1 MATEL
6 DATSS
11 GWGLSASPLVVDD
24 TVIIGAVGTL
34 AGYDRDTGASR
45 WLAPDGGN
53 SYGSPH
59 PVTIDGVRPVPLL
72 AATGLTSVAPDGY
85 AFGFD
90 GSILASVDLDTGQ
103 RAWKGRPLRSRPA
116 PRWPTRTPCSCSPSK
131 GTWLWW
137 RPREFVELARL
148 PALSGKSWNHPVLVS
163 GTRAG

>member
-72 AATGLTSVAPDGY
+72 AATGLTSVAPDGLCLRLRRKH
-85 AFGFD
+85 
-90 GSILASVDLDTGQ
+90 SRQ
-103 RAWKGRPLRSRPA
+103 RGPRYRPA
-116 PRWPTRTPCSCSPSK
+116 RVEGEAATVTASSALADQDALLVLTEQGDLALVAATRV
-131 GTWLWW
+131 
-137 RPREFVELARL
+137 R
-148 PALSGKSWNHPVLVS
+148 
-163 GTRAG
+163 